1 MASSF
6 ANSRMQISGFRLF
19 KLRIQAW
26 VPCPASSLSLSLSIY
41 RSQLGDSFASNSY
54 IFSFKSSDRTLPLC
68 RFSGKRESL
77 VLDSENFTC
86 PA

>member
-26 VPCPASSLSLSLSIY
+26 VPCPASPLSLSIY

-54 IFSFKSSDRTLPLC
+54 IFSFKSSC
-68 RFSGKRESL
+68 GAAHYNS
-77 VLDSENFTC
+77 
-86 PA
+86 